1 MRSKTSNSTS
11 EAGSRERVD
20 PPGGDNPCV
29 SDEYDYYQD
38 VSGVQP
44 WIPPEGY
51 ENPVPPARGD
61 AVPAGHKRSLLAGLR
76 SRRADAGDATSTL
89 RWLIIIVVIG
99 LFVWF
104 SVVPWIEEQV
114 DRGSGLLEDIEKTID
129 DARESVEQGG
139 ANTDEGAA
147 AGDSP
152 PEADG
157 KSNLPGRYASLKYSV
172 LSNET
177 EWANK
182 QSIDSPYD
190 GSVWGVSRANS
201 DGASYIML
209 SHYTFVPPIT
219 TAAERQTFADSVVG
233 SLGAKSGTTPKRSTI
248 TVDGRDGYEYRFV
261 KSSGSKAIVTYFL
274 GDKHSYRFDCDAA
287 EGDDEF
293 YTSCERAQQSLSF
306 RR

>member
-1 MRSKTSNSTS
+1 MRRPAAS
-11 EAGSRERVD
+11 
-20 PPGGDNPCV
+20 DNHCV
-29 SDEYDYYQD
+29 SDEYEYYQD

-44 WIPPEGY
+44 WVPPEGY

-61 AVPAGHKRSLLAGLR
+61 ALPPGHKRSLLAGLR
-76 SRRADAGDATSTL
+76 SRRADAGDATSTV
-89 RWLIIIVVIG
+89 RWLIILAVIG

-104 SVVPWIEEQV
+104 SVVPWIEEQI
-114 DRGSGLLEDIEKTID
+114 DRGNGLLEDIEKAID
-129 DARESVEQGG
+129 DARESVEQSGSAESSQG
-139 ANTDEGAA
+139 ASS
-147 AGDSP
+147 GDSP
-152 PEADG
+152 PAADG
-157 KSNLPGRYASLKYSV
+157 KSNLPGRYASLSYSV

-190 GSVWGVSRANS
+190 GSVWGVSRASS

-219 TAAERQTFADSVVG
+219 TAAERETFADSVVD
-233 SLGAKSGTTPKRSTI
+233 SLGAKPGTTPKRSTI

-261 KSSGSKAIVTYFL
+261 KATGSKAIVTYFL

-287 EGDDEF
+287 TGDDEF
-293 YTSCERAQQSLSF
+293 YTTCERAQQSLRF